1 MSVLPEVRLFD
12 LRPEHEASKSEL
24 LEAFSRVLDGN
35 SYILGPEVASFEA
48 HAARYLNVEHAVGV
62 SNGSDALYL
71 ALRALGVGAGCEVIT
86 SPLTFVATAEAIL
99 RCGATPVFAD
109 IESESFGLCPAS
121 TARMRTSRTRVV
133 LAVHLYGHPGRISE
147 LAEYCEKEGL
157 LLVEDAC
164 QSFGARA
171 RDRAVGTLGAAGV
184 YSFFPTKPLGGFGDG
199 GLVVTPHEQVARDIK
214 ALRSHGVGTAGLHER
229 LGGNF
234 RLDALQAALLDVKL
248 ARVDESRRKRRN
260 LAERYHDALTNHP
273 NFIVPVGPS
282 APSESAW
289 SLYTLRVLRGRDA
302 LRTYLAGRGIETR
315 VYYPTLLS
323 EQPLFAKVSRSDA
336 LPNAS
341 RATGEVLSIPI
352 YAGLTFEAQSQVID
366 ALNAFRP
373 ES

>member
-1 MSVLPEVRLFD
+1 MSEVRLFD
-12 LRPEHEASKSEL
+12 LRPEHEASKPAL
-24 LEAFSRVLDGN
+24 LAAFSRVLDGN
-35 SYILGPEVASFEA
+35 SYILGPEVANFES
-48 HAARYLNVEHAVGV
+48 HAARYLKVGHAVGV

-71 ALRALGVGAGCEVIT
+71 ALLALGIGPGCEVIT

-109 IESESFGLCPAS
+109 IELDSFGLCPAS
-121 TARMRTSRTRVV
+121 TARMRTARTRVV
-133 LAVHLYGHPGRISE
+133 LAVHLYGHPGKVLE
-147 LAEYCEKEGL
+147 LAEYCAKEGI

-171 RDRAVGTLGAAGV
+171 RDRAVGTLGSAGV

-199 GLVVTPHEQVARDIK
+199 GLVVTEDERVARDIR
-214 ALRSHGVGTAGLHER
+214 AFRSHGVGASGQYER

-248 ARVDESRRKRRN
+248 AHVDESRRKRRV
-260 LAERYHDALTNHP
+260 LAERYYDALTNHP
-273 NFIVPVGPS
+273 ALVPPVGPDAS
-282 APSESAW
+282 SESAW
-289 SLYTLRVLRGRDA
+289 SLYTLRVPRGRDA
-302 LRTYLAGRGIETR
+302 LRAHLSALGLESRI
-315 VYYPTLLS
+315 YYSALLS

-341 RATGEVLSIPI
+341 RAANEVLSIPI
-352 YAGLTFEAQSQVID
+352 YAGMTFEAQSRVID